1 MVGYIMHLQPCI
13 TVAEPQG
20 QRLSRGQCTIN
31 WLVTEDNNFFLSN
44 VLPLFFN
51 SPPPPNFSPNP
62 L

>member
-31 WLVTEDNNFFLSN
+31 WLVTEDNN

-51 SPPPPNFSPNP
+51 FSPPPPNFSPNP